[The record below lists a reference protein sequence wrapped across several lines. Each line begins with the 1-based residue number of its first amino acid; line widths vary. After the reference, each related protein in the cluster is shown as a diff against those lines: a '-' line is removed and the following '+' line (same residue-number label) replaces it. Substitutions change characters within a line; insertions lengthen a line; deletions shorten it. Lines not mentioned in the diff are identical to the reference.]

1 MAASVTHQKVSVPPT
16 ADPDL
21 VSSNDWN
28 DEHEVTIT
36 AADVGAAPNT
46 GVDFLVGTATGSLTG
61 EIVAGTSPGGE
72 LGGTWASPTVDAT
85 HSGSAHG
92 ASTTTHEAAADPHP
106 GYVREDLMDAAGDL
120 YVASADNTVAKL
132 TKGSTGQM
140 LQSQASSLAWID
152 YQRSQTWSKSGVLTT
167 STGSFRWYND
177 TGRTLTFV
185 AARATAG
192 TQPTGATI
200 IVDVNVD
207 GTTIMT
213 GTKVVIAVST
223 NTIKQTTFST
233 TTIADGSYITV
244 DVDQIGSTIA
254 GSDLTVTIWLKG

>member
-1 MAASVTHQKVSVPPT
+1 MAVSVTHQKVSTVPPT

-21 VSSNDWN
+21 VSSDDWN

-36 AADVGAAPNT
+36 AADISAGPSTA
-46 GVDFLVGTATGSLTG
+46 DYLVGTAQAGLSA
-61 EIVAGTSPGGE
+61 EIVVGANPGGE

-92 ASTTTHEAAADPHP
+92 ASTTTHEAASDPHT
-106 GYVREDLMDAAGDL
+106 GYVLESLLDAAGDL

-140 LQSQASSLAWID
+140 LQAQASSLAWID

-167 STGSFRWYND
+167 STGAFRWYND

-185 AARATAG
+185 AARATVG

-233 TTIADGSYITV
+233 TTFADGSYITV